1 MTPAARVQTAIELL
15 DQILAG
21 DPAERVLTGWAR
33 RSRFAGSK
41 DRAAIRDHVF
51 DVLRRRNSCAARGAG
66 RTDGRGLMTGL
77 LWQDGVDPRTLFTGG
92 PYGPEP
98 LTGAEQTEGPD
109 DGVLDLP
116 EWLIPQMQASLGD
129 EFAETERA
137 LRQRAPVMLR
147 MNTRKSDMAQAI
159 RVLAADGIV
168 AETHPIADTALKV
181 TTGMRRVANGE
192 AYKSGLV
199 ELQDGSSQAAA
210 AAISLTTGARV
221 LDYCAGGGG
230 KSLALAARV
239 TGQFWAHDSE
249 PARMGDLPAR
259 AARAGVEVTPVTS
272 EEINEK
278 DTFDA
283 VICDVPCS
291 GSGAWRRSPDAKWR
305 FTADRLAALNEVQSE
320 ILHAAA
326 PRVAPGGRL
335 IYMTCSVLDAEN
347 RVIPDRFLAQNA
359 GWRVTQVRHWPVS
372 DGGDGFFMAQLDRE

>member
-21 DPAERVLTGWAR
+21 DPAEKVLTGWAR
-33 RSRFAGSK
+33 KSRFAGSK
-41 DRAAIRDHVF
+41 DRVAIRDHVF
-51 DVLRRRNSCAARGAG
+51 DVLRRRNSCAARGGSGDA
-66 RTDGRGLMTGL
+66 RGLMMGL
-77 LWQDGVDPRTLFTGG
+77 LRQDGVDPLTLFTGG

-98 LTGAEQTEGPD
+98 LTDAEQIECHD

-147 MNTRKSDMAQAI
+147 VNTRKSDMAQAI
-159 RVLAADGIV
+159 EALAADGIV
-168 AETHPIADTALKV
+168 AEAHPIASTALKV
-181 TTGMRRVANGE
+181 TIGMRRVANGD
-192 AYKSGLV
+192 AYKDGMV
-199 ELQDGSSQAAA
+199 ELQDGSSQAAVE
-210 AAISLTTGARV
+210 AISLTTGARV

-239 TGQFWAHDSE
+239 TGQFRAHDSE

-278 DTFDA
+278 NTYDA

-291 GSGAWRRSPDAKWR
+291 GSGTWRRSPDAKWR

-326 PRVAPGGRL
+326 PLVAPEGQL

-347 RVIPDRFLAQNA
+347 RIILDRFLAQNA
-359 GWRVTQVRHWPVS
+359 GWRVTEERHWPVS